1 MDCAWLRL
9 QNLLVPSGK
18 LMLMIAARLFYVFVL
33 RWGWPYRTCIIKK
46 MIIYMSTQQLILEAR
61 TKTHAQMD
69 GPFLCHQNDRS
80 CCYETGSAQAHAL
93 P

>member
-1 MDCAWLRL
+1 
-9 QNLLVPSGK
+9 
-18 LMLMIAARLFYVFVL
+18 
-33 RWGWPYRTCIIKK
+33 
-46 MIIYMSTQQLILEAR
+46 MSTQQLILEAR